1 MAKTSN
7 GHRKWVDWA
16 IPLAVALA
24 ALIARAALAQADRV
38 VWGDEPFYLWNA
50 HNLVTGRGYSF
61 FNGVPDVY
69 LTPLYPLVVA
79 GLYLVLQNLELA
91 SRLCFVVLGGA
102 LAFPIYGIA
111 REMYGRR
118 PAIIATLLLAIY
130 PALNTAQLNWGT
142 MTEPL
147 YFLVAY
153 AGLYATLRALS
164 DESWLAHIAAG
175 ALFGLAYLTRGEGI
189 AYIAAMG
196 GALAL
201 IRLCERRLFSRAVLL
216 RLLAMAGAFLV
227 VALPYWIYLRVQTGQ
242 WMISGQA
249 GMTYI
254 TCISLAYGDV
264 AGFDLAT
271 WGLDAAG
278 REVNFFSP
286 DIVSF
291 SMLDHMRADPAAF
304 ARLVYQNVRD
314 FITTLFNIR
323 MFPTFLL
330 PFLFLGLF
338 DFAWNRRRAKK
349 ELLLVA
355 STAPALSFLLF
366 FVQERYIGVLLP
378 LLVIWTAHGL
388 DRFGVWMADTLT
400 RLLGERSVKAI
411 WGHVLTG
418 IPVALLLVF
427 CVLMWPREAAGTS
440 LGSYRIAHRE
450 AGLWLAERIEPD
462 ATVMSR
468 YPAIA
473 FHAGADWVPTPNATI
488 EQVLDYAHSHGADYF
503 VLDERE
509 TISLRPQLA
518 SLIGMEPPAG
528 LERMTSL
535 DDEGETLVIYRVVA
549 Q

>member
-1 MAKTSN
+1 MVKIRSEQP
-7 GHRKWVDWA
+7 GWVDWA
-16 IPLAVALA
+16 LPLVVALL
-24 ALIARAALAQADRV
+24 ALIARAMLASADRV

-50 HNLVTGRGYSF
+50 RNLVTGRGYSF
-61 FNGVPDVY
+61 FNGAPDVY
-69 LTPLYPLVVA
+69 LTPLYPLVIA

-91 SRLCFVVLGGA
+91 SRLCYVALGAA
-102 LAFPIYGIA
+102 LVFPIYGIA
-111 REMYGRR
+111 RDLYGRR
-118 PAIIATLLLAIY
+118 PAIIAALLLAAY
-130 PALNTAQLNWGT
+130 PALNAAQLNWGT

-153 AGLYATLRALS
+153 AGLYATLRAWR
-164 DESWLAHIAAG
+164 DETWQAHVAAG
-175 ALFGLAYLTRGEGI
+175 ALFGMAYLTRGEGI
-189 AYIAAMG
+189 AYIVAVG
-196 GALAL
+196 GALAF
-201 IRLCERRLFSRAVLL
+201 IRLCERRLFSRDVLL
-216 RLLAMAGAFLV
+216 RLLAMAGAFLL

-264 AGFDLAT
+264 AGFDRAT

-291 SMLDHMRADPAAF
+291 SMFDHMRADPAAF

-314 FITTLFNIR
+314 FINTLFNIR
-323 MFPTFLL
+323 MFPVFLL
-330 PFLFLGLF
+330 PFLSLGLF
-338 DFAWNRRRAKK
+338 DFAWDRRRTKK
-349 ELLLVA
+349 ELLLLA
-355 STAPALSFLLF
+355 SSAPALSFLLF
-366 FVQERYIGVLLP
+366 FVQERYIGVALP

-388 DRFGVWMADTLT
+388 DRFGVWMTDTLT
-400 RLLGERSVKAI
+400 RLRGRRGEAL
-411 WGHVLTG
+411 WGHVLTA

-427 CVLMWPREAAGTS
+427 CVAMWEREAAGTS
-440 LGSYRIAHRE
+440 LGSYRMAHRE
-450 AGLWLAERIEPD
+450 AGLWLAERIEPG

-473 FHAGADWVPTPNATI
+473 FHAGADWAPTPNATI
-488 EQVLDYAHSHGADYF
+488 GEVLDYARSHGADYF

-518 SLIGMEPPAG
+518 SLIQGELPAG
-528 LERMTSL
+528 LERMTVMHG
-535 DDEGETLVIYRVVA
+535 EGEELVIFRVAA